1 MEVKEYLQQLF
12 WMEDEVKDLI
22 NQRILINSNTMR
34 VSKLKDVNVQS
45 SQVRTVEDTYLSL
58 IDFSIKIQQKGDELL
73 NLKIQISSQID
84 QMHTPEYRRVL
95 RYRYL
100 MGFSWKKVAEMMGY
114 DERHIY
120 RIHGNALQ
128 EFNNI
133 NVIPCQ

>member
-22 NQRILINSNTMR
+22 NERILLNSNTLR

-84 QMHTPEYRRVL
+84 EMHTPEYRRVL

-100 MGFSWKKVAEMMGY
+100 MGFSWKKVAELMGY

-128 EFNNI
+128 EFKNVV
-133 NVIPCQ
+133 VIPCQ

>member
-22 NQRILINSNTMR
+22 NERILLNSNTLR
-34 VSKLKDVNVQS
+34 VSKLKDVNIQS

-84 QMHTPEYRRVL
+84 EMHTPEYRRVL

-100 MGFSWKKVAEMMGY
+100 MGFSWKKVAELMGY

-128 EFNNI
+128 EFKSLG
-133 NVIPCQ
+133 VIPCQ

>member
-45 SQVRTVEDTYLSL
+45 SQIRTVEDTYLSL
-58 IDFSIKIQQKGDELL
+58 VDFSIKIQQKGDELL
-73 NLKIQISSQID
+73 KLKIQISSQID
-84 QMHTPEYRRVL
+84 EMHTPEYRRVL

-100 MGFSWKKVAEMMGY
+100 MGFSWKKVAELMGY

-128 EFNNI
+128 EFKNVL
-133 NVIPCQ
+133 VIPCQ

>member
-22 NQRILINSNTMR
+22 NERILLNSNTLR

-58 IDFSIKIQQKGDELL
+58 IDFSIKIQQKSDELL

-84 QMHTPEYRRVL
+84 EMHTPEYRRVL

-128 EFNNI
+128 EFKSLG
-133 NVIPCQ
+133 VIPCQ

>member
-22 NQRILINSNTMR
+22 NERILLNSNTLR

-58 IDFSIKIQQKGDELL
+58 VDFSIKIQQKGDELL
-73 NLKIQISSQID
+73 KLKIQISSQID
-84 QMHTPEYRRVL
+84 EMHTPEYRRVL

-100 MGFSWKKVAEMMGY
+100 MGFSWKKVAELMGY

-128 EFNNI
+128 EFQNLV
-133 NVIPCQ
+133 VIPCQ

>member
-22 NQRILINSNTMR
+22 NERILLNSNTLR
-34 VSKLKDVNVQS
+34 VSKLKDVNIQS

-84 QMHTPEYRRVL
+84 EMHTPEYRL
-95 RYRYL
+95 SL
-100 MGFSWKKVAEMMGY
+100 I
-114 DERHIY
+114 HI
-120 RIHGNALQ
+120 
-128 EFNNI
+128 
-133 NVIPCQ
+133 

>member
-22 NQRILINSNTMR
+22 NERILLNSNTMR

-45 SQVRTVEDTYLSL
+45 SQIRTVEDTYLSL

-84 QMHTPEYRRVL
+84 EMHTPEYRRVL

-100 MGFSWKKVAEMMGY
+100 MGFSWKKVAELMGY

-128 EFNNI
+128 EFKSLV
-133 NVIPCQ
+133 VIPCQ

>member
-22 NQRILINSNTMR
+22 NERILLNSNTMR

-45 SQVRTVEDTYLSL
+45 SQIRTVEDTYLSL

-73 NLKIQISSQID
+73 KLKIQISSQID
-84 QMHTPEYRRVL
+84 EMHTPEYRRVL

-100 MGFSWKKVAEMMGY
+100 MGFSWKKVAELMGY

-128 EFNNI
+128 EFKSLV
-133 NVIPCQ
+133 VIPCQ